1 MSDRLQDALGGLVA
15 DGVLSSEQ
23 ADAVRRAVA
32 SPAQA
37 DGVSPAVEI
46 AAWVGAI
53 LAGAAGFTAATRFW
67 AELQVWAQT
76 ALLLVVAVALYIAG
90 ELLFDDER
98 PAARRITGVAW
109 LGATFVTAAAVW
121 VPIRE
126 AVERADAAPFFA
138 AALVAT
144 GLGAWFWRRTRGAL
158 QLIALFGGVLTALL
172 SGLALPDRAPW
183 DLYGV
188 VVMALG
194 AATVLL
200 AWANVAQPRRT
211 GLLLGGLSTLV
222 GAEILFFSYER
233 TAVVL
238 GLLSI
243 AGLFRLGV
251 LLSDVAFTGMSAF
264 ALAVF
269 VPQALS
275 AFFPGSLNASA
286 TLFVAGVLVLAG
298 ALVTF
303 RTARTGG
310 ALASSPAAS
319 TDPGEPGEPGES
331 RESGESSMADT
342 TPKAETADRKGSRM
356 RPPSPRVAVLVA
368 LGLIAST
375 VIGILLFGRLNYPD
389 FPMLRDN
396 PQPEIAGQ
404 VAWLSWDEREGNCLW
419 VVDASGGEPRTVLCA
434 DGLGSPVSWSDD
446 GLIELNDHRTRSGL
460 LVAVDP
466 ESGRVVR
473 RTPLPDMDPRVLN
486 PEGTTDDGSTLLID
500 GRRGEVTLSQMS
512 AGGVEREVVTVS
524 GPRDYHWWASQVSP
538 DGDYALIQ
546 DSGQRLLV
554 VRLADGEVWVLAE
567 DAGDAAWGN
576 AKAQ

>member
-1 MSDRLQDALGGLVA
+1 VSDRLQDALGGLVA

-23 ADAVRRAVA
+23 ADAVRRAVDA
-32 SPAQA
+32 PAQH

-76 ALLLVVAVALYIAG
+76 ALLFVVAVALYIAG
-90 ELLFDDER
+90 ELLSDDER
-98 PAARRITGVAW
+98 PAARRITGLAW
-109 LGATFVTAAAVW
+109 VGATFVAGATIW
-121 VPIRE
+121 VPIHE
-126 AVERADAAPFFA
+126 AFERAEAAPVFA
-138 AALVAT
+138 AALAAT

-158 QLIALFGGVLTALL
+158 QLIALFGGVVTALL
-172 SGLALPDRAPW
+172 SGLALPGRAPT

-188 VVMALG
+188 VIMALG

-200 AWANVAQPRRT
+200 AWANVMQPRRT
-211 GLLLGGLSTLV
+211 GLVLGGVSMLF
-222 GAEILFFSYER
+222 GAETLFFSYER

-243 AGLFRLGV
+243 GVLFGLGV

-303 RTARTGG
+303 RTARGSG
-310 ALASSPAAS
+310 VVLASSPN
-319 TDPGEPGEPGES
+319 
-331 RESGESSMADT
+331 ESGESGMPDT
-342 TPKAETADRKGSRM
+342 ARNAEATGRSVSRL

-375 VIGILLFGRLNYPD
+375 VLGILLFGRLSYPD
-389 FPMLRDN
+389 FHLLQDN

-404 VAWLSWDEREGNCLW
+404 VAWLSWSEREGNCLW
-419 VVDASGGEPRTVLCA
+419 VIDASGGEPRDLWCA
-434 DGLGSPVSWSDD
+434 EGLGSPVSWSDD
-446 GLIELNDHRTRSGL
+446 GLIEVNDHRARTGL

-466 ESGRVVR
+466 QTGRVVR
-473 RTPLPDMDPRVLN
+473 RTPLPDLDPRVLN
-486 PEGTTDDGSTLLID
+486 PEGTTDDGSTLVID

-512 AGGVEREVVTVS
+512 AAGVEREVVTVS
-524 GPRDYHWWASQVSP
+524 GPRDYHWWAPQLSP

-554 VRLADGEVWVLAE
+554 VRLADGEVWILAD

-576 AKAQ
+576 AQGS